1 MPNFNTA
8 ALAKG
13 QARLI
18 GAYQSNELRF
28 RRPVVHELFLR
39 NTTIMVPDYEGLRT
53 REDRVVETNFFT
65 RQSRSLGSARSHN
78 HTGTQGDSTTFTPT
92 WNTYTDEAVA
102 YLKEADNKIYTSGEL
117 MASKLNDV
125 IANFAEGL
133 ETEASTFLFSNR
145 TGVNTATVEGAF
157 DATDDVF
164 QITESTNGDRAVQIT
179 KIIMD
184 INKYQGIGYS
194 VVCDSVAF
202 NKFEFQ
208 ANQGSGNSENLSF
221 QFGGVEFIH
230 DPELS
235 AQAAG
240 LVGAYT
246 DGFWIAVPNGS
257 VAALPW
263 IPRQNREGIDTKENM
278 YGSIQNPI
286 DGMQYAV
293 HSYEERVDGTLNGG
307 FTQDLKTETQISVDV
322 AYTTVP
328 LSTATETSLFAFALV

>member
-1 MPNFNTA
+1 MPNFDTA

-13 QARLI
+13 QALLI

-53 REDRVVETNFFT
+53 REDRVVETNYFT
-65 RQSRSLGSARSHN
+65 RQSRALGSARSHN
-78 HTGTQGDSTTFTPT
+78 HTGSQGDSSTFTPT
-92 WNTYTDEAVA
+92 WNTYTDETVA
-102 YLKEADNKIYTSGEL
+102 FLKEADNKVYTSGEL

-133 ETEASTFLFSNR
+133 ETAASTFLFSNR
-145 TGVNTATVEGAF
+145 TGVNNATVEGTF
-157 DATDDVF
+157 DATDAVF
-164 QITESTNGDRAVQIT
+164 QVAAADEDRAVQIT
-179 KIIMD
+179 KIVMD

-194 VVCDSVAF
+194 VVCDSVSY

-208 ANQGSGNSENLSF
+208 ANQGTGNSDNLSF

-235 AQAAG
+235 AQAAL

-246 DGFWIAVPNGS
+246 DGFWIAVPSGS

-263 IPRQNREGIDTKENM
+263 IPLQNREGIDTKENM

-293 HSYEERVDGTLNGG
+293 HSYEERVDGTANGG
-307 FTQDLKTETQISVDV
+307 YTQDLKTETQISVDL
-322 AYTTVP
+322 AYTTNP
-328 LSTATETSLFAFALV
+328 LSTATETSLYAFAIV

>member
-1 MPNFNTA
+1 MPNFDTA

-39 NTTIMVPDYEGLRT
+39 NTTIMVPDYESLRT
-53 REDRVVETNFFT
+53 REDRVVETNYFT
-65 RQSRSLGSARSHN
+65 RQSRALGSARSHN
-78 HTGTQGDSTTFTPT
+78 HTGSQGDSATFTPT
-92 WNTYTDEAVA
+92 WNTYTDETVA
-102 YLKEADNKIYTSGEL
+102 YLKEADNKVYTSGEL

-125 IANFAEGL
+125 VANFAEGL
-133 ETEASTFLFSNR
+133 ETAASTFLFSNR
-145 TGVNTATVEGAF
+145 TGVNTAAVEGTF

-164 QITESTNGDRAVQIT
+164 QIAAADEDRAVQIT
-179 KIIMD
+179 KIVMD

-194 VVCDSVAF
+194 VVCDSVAY

-208 ANQGSGNSENLSF
+208 ANQGTGNSNNLSF

-230 DPELS
+230 DPLLS
-235 AQAAG
+235 SQAAG

-246 DGFWIAVPNGS
+246 DGFWIAVPSGS
-257 VAALPW
+257 IAALPW

-286 DGMQYAV
+286 DGIQYAV
-293 HSYEERVDGTLNGG
+293 HSYEERVDGTANGG
-307 FTQDLKTETQISVDV
+307 YTQDLKTETQISVDL
-322 AYTTVP
+322 AYTTNP
-328 LSTATETSLFAFALV
+328 LSTATETSLYAFAIV